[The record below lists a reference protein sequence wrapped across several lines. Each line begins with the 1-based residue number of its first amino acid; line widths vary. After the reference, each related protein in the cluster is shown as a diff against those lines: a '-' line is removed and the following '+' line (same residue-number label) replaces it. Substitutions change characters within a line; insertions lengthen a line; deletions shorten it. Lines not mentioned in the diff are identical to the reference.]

1 MQKAVF
7 LYACM
12 FCAIVTKMI
21 SFLCESCDT
30 LKPPE
35 QENRL
40 YFQRGGLAC
49 ECYELALAG
58 GRRAVRRGE
67 AATAGLVSIWFA
79 AGAVAGLIAAWLGAG
94 VAAQVVLFAV
104 VSAAALAVTRP
115 LVRRYAAGKAVPTN
129 LDRVLGDTGRVTE
142 TIDNARSA
150 GAVYVD
156 GKTWTARSDDGAVI
170 PQGTTVKILRME
182 GVTLFVKKIEE
193 KVEVTS

>member
-1 MQKAVF
+1 MNVMSWLWLGAVVLF
-7 LYACM
+7 
-12 FCAIVTKMI
+12 
-21 SFLCESCDT
+21 
-30 LKPPE
+30 
-35 QENRL
+35 
-40 YFQRGGLAC
+40 G
-49 ECYELALAG
+49 
-58 GRRAVRRGE
+58 AVE

-142 TIDNARSA
+142 TIDNANST

>member
-1 MQKAVF
+1 MLFGAV
-7 LYACM
+7 
-12 FCAIVTKMI
+12 
-21 SFLCESCDT
+21 
-30 LKPPE
+30 
-35 QENRL
+35 
-40 YFQRGGLAC
+40 
-49 ECYELALAG
+49 
-58 GRRAVRRGE
+58 E

-94 VAAQVVLFAV
+94 VAVQVVLFAA

-182 GVTLFVKKIEE
+182 GVKLFVRKIEE